1 MKSLLS
7 DRKTGFL
14 REIKGDEVRKWRSQK
29 QSMALEVIESFLSS
43 KMDMAEVNVD
53 TLPEPEQ
60 KAGSKIKSTKQDS
73 FASSFYAWKKKSS
86 TRQVLDQMGLDVLLF
101 RRGEK
106 IALKKEQR
114 RK

>member
-7 DRKTGFL
+7 DKKNLFL
-14 REIKGDEVRKWRSQK
+14 REIKGDEVRRWKPQK
-29 QSMALEVIESFLSS
+29 QSMALEVIENFLSS
-43 KMDMAEVNVD
+43 KMEMAEVNVD
-53 TLPEPEQ
+53 ILPEPGQ
-60 KAGSKIKSTKQDS
+60 KSGSKIKSTKQDS

-86 TRQVLDQMGLDVLLF
+86 TAQVLSQMGIDVLLF

-106 IALKKEQR
+106 IALKKEPR